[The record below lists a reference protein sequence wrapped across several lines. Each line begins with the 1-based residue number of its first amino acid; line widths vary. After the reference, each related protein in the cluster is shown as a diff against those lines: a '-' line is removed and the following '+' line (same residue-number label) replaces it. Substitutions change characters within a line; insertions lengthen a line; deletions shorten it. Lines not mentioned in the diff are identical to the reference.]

1 MEWLRI
7 GELARRTGLTQRALR
22 HYDEIGLLVPS
33 GRSGGDYRLYSRAD
47 VERLLAVQHLK
58 SLGLS
63 LTEITEALNGE
74 GAAPGELLARHAE
87 VVERRITEE
96 QELLARLRRLQR
108 AAEASPGAVGGHPAR
123 DGEDDP
129 AAGGAAA
136 QAGWDD
142 VLESIAL
149 AERLRHVDADVRFAA
164 AIGSPGQLTPDD
176 MVALLLDPDPGVRE
190 GAAWAVAHRRD
201 TLAEL
206 TPRLLAGDAIARHA
220 LAHVL
225 GKVRDAEAIP
235 VLAEL
240 LSDADERVAA
250 KAAFSL
256 GQVGSPLGIEALAAA
271 LEDSRQRVRDEA
283 AAALARA
290 PGAVPALASAL
301 RTCRVGARPR
311 GGGRRPRVRHAVLPG
326 GRDRAS
332 LGAHRRPLDPEH
344 RVRFAALAALGN
356 VPGEGVSAAIET
368 AGDAEDRRERLL
380 ARRLLD
386 DRIAPSVR

>member
-129 AAGGAAA
+129 AEGGAAA

-301 RTCRVGARPR
+301 RTGSAPAREAAADALGFATPSSEAEA
-311 GGGRRPRVRHAVLPG
+311 VRLSALTVAL
-326 GRDRAS
+326 S
-332 LGAHRRPLDPEH
+332 DPEH

-356 VPGEGVSAAIET
+356 VPGDGASAAIET
-368 AGDAEDRRERLL
+368 AADAEDRRERLL

-386 DRIAPSVR
+386 DRIAPSGR

>member
-33 GRSGGDYRLYSRAD
+33 GRSGGDYRLYARAD
-47 VERLLAVQHLK
+47 VERLLAIQHLK

-63 LTEITEALNGE
+63 LTEIADALNGE
-74 GAAPGELLARHAE
+74 GADPGELLARHAE
-87 VVERRITEE
+87 VVERRIAEE

-108 AAEASPGAVGGHPAR
+108 AAEAASGAVGGHPAR
-123 DGEDDP
+123 YEDEP
-129 AAGGAAA
+129 AEGGTAAS
-136 QAGWDD
+136 AGWDD

-164 AIGSPGQLTPDD
+164 AIGSPARLMPDD

-206 TPRLLAGDAIARHA
+206 TPRLLAGDALSRHA
-220 LAHVL
+220 LTHVL
-225 GKVRDAEAIP
+225 GKVRDAEAVP

-256 GQVGSPLGIEALAAA
+256 GQVGSPLAIEALAAA

-283 AAALARA
+283 SAALART
-290 PGAVPALASAL
+290 PGAVPALAATLASGSVDAREVAADALGFVASSPEGDSARVSAL
-301 RTCRVGARPR
+301 SGAL
-311 GGGRRPRVRHAVLPG
+311 A
-326 GRDRAS
+326 
-332 LGAHRRPLDPEH
+332 DPEH
-344 RVRFAALAALGN
+344 RVRFAALAALGHIPDE
-356 VPGEGVSAAIET
+356 VASAVLRT
-368 AGDAEDRRERLL
+368 AVHAEDRRERLL

-386 DRIAPSVR
+386 DRA

>member
-129 AAGGAAA
+129 AEGGAAA

-256 GQVGSPLGIEALAAA
+256 GQVGSPL
-271 LEDSRQRVRDEA
+271 
-283 AAALARA
+283 
-290 PGAVPALASAL
+290 
-301 RTCRVGARPR
+301 
-311 GGGRRPRVRHAVLPG
+311 
-326 GRDRAS
+326 
-332 LGAHRRPLDPEH
+332 
-344 RVRFAALAALGN
+344 
-356 VPGEGVSAAIET
+356 
-368 AGDAEDRRERLL
+368 
-380 ARRLLD
+380 
-386 DRIAPSVR
+386 

>member
-63 LTEITEALNGE
+63 LAEIAEALNGE
-74 GAAPGELLARHAE
+74 GAEPGELLARHAE
-87 VVERRITEE
+87 VVERRIAEE

-129 AAGGAAA
+129 AAGGTAA

-164 AIGSPGQLTPDD
+164 AIGSPARLTSDD

-190 GAAWAVAHRRD
+190 GAAWAVAHRSD

-206 TPRLLAGDAIARHA
+206 TPRLLAGDALARHA

-225 GKVRDAEAIP
+225 GKVRDAEAVP
-235 VLAEL
+235 VLAGL

-256 GQVGSPLGIEALAAA
+256 GQVGSPLAIEALAAA

-283 AAALARA
+283 SAALART
-290 PGAVPALASAL
+290 PGAVPALAATLVSGSVDAREVAADALGFVASSPEVDSARVSAL
-301 RTCRVGARPR
+301 SGAL
-311 GGGRRPRVRHAVLPG
+311 V
-326 GRDRAS
+326 
-332 LGAHRRPLDPEH
+332 DPEH
-344 RVRFAALAALGN
+344 RVRFAALAALGHI
-356 VPGEGVSAAIET
+356 PGEGVSAALRT
-368 AGDAEDRRERLL
+368 AVHAEDHRERLL

-386 DRIAPSVR
+386 NRA

>member
-47 VERLLAVQHLK
+47 VERLLAIQHLK

-74 GAAPGELLARHAE
+74 GADPGELLARHAE
-87 VVERRITEE
+87 VVERRIAEE
-96 QELLARLRRLQR
+96 RELLTRLRRLQR
-108 AAEASPGAVGGHPAR
+108 AAETPPA
-123 DGEDDP
+123 GSE
-129 AAGGAAA
+129 AGP
-136 QAGWDD
+136 GWDD

-164 AIGSPGQLTPDD
+164 AIGSPARLTPDD
-176 MVALLLDPDPGVRE
+176 MITLLLDPDPGVRE

-206 TPRLLAGDAIARHA
+206 TPRLLTGDDVSRHA

-225 GKVRDAEAIP
+225 GKVRAADAIP
-235 VLAEL
+235 VLTEL
-240 LSDADERVAA
+240 LSDSDERVAA

-256 GQVGSPLGIEALAAA
+256 GQIGSSLGGDALANAV
-271 LEDSRQRVRDEA
+271 EDPRQRVRDEA
-283 AAALARA
+283 AAALART
-290 PGAVPALASAL
+290 PGAVSLLVAVLRTGSVVAREAAADALGFVSSAPVEALAEAL
-301 RTCRVGARPR
+301 
-311 GGGRRPRVRHAVLPG
+311 
-326 GRDRAS
+326 S
-332 LGAHRRPLDPEH
+332 DPEH
-344 RVRFAALAALGN
+344 RVRFAALAALGHL
-356 VPGEGVSAAIET
+356 PGDEASAAIRT
-368 AGDAEDRRERLL
+368 AADAEDRRERLL

-386 DRIAPSVR
+386 DRARNQRSAANRKAN

>member
-129 AAGGAAA
+129 AEGGAAA

-301 RTCRVGARPR
+301 RTGSAPARE
-311 GGGRRPRVRHAVLPG
+311 AAA
-326 GRDRAS
+326 DA
-332 LGAHRRPLDPEH
+332 LGFATPSSEAETVQLSALTVALSDPEH

-356 VPGEGVSAAIET
+356 VPGDGASAAIET
-368 AGDAEDRRERLL
+368 AADAEDRRERLL

>member
-129 AAGGAAA
+129 AEGGAAA

-301 RTCRVGARPR
+301 RTGSAPARE
-311 GGGRRPRVRHAVLPG
+311 AAA
-326 GRDRAS
+326 DA
-332 LGAHRRPLDPEH
+332 LGFATPSSEAETVQLSALTVALSDPEH

-356 VPGEGVSAAIET
+356 VPGDGASAAIET
-368 AGDAEDRRERLL
+368 AADAEDRRERLL

-386 DRIAPSVR
+386 DRIAPSGR

>member
-129 AAGGAAA
+129 AEGGAAA

-190 GAAWAVAHRRD
+190 GAAWAVAHRSD

-206 TPRLLAGDAIARHA
+206 TPRLLAGDALARHA

-301 RTCRVGARPR
+301 RTGSAPARE
-311 GGGRRPRVRHAVLPG
+311 AAA
-326 GRDRAS
+326 DA
-332 LGAHRRPLDPEH
+332 LGFATPSSEAETVQLSALTVALSDPEH

-356 VPGEGVSAAIET
+356 VPGDGASAAIET
-368 AGDAEDRRERLL
+368 AADAEDRRERLL

-386 DRIAPSVR
+386 DRIAPSGR